1 MEKWREIYTEE
12 QIRHLQE
19 IELNTLDVL
28 DKVCSQ
34 IGVSFFAYGG
44 TLLGAVRHKGFIP
57 WDDDLDIAMLRSDY
71 ERFIEE
77 ADNYLPKEYV
87 LQTPYNDKRTPYPYL
102 KLRLKGTK
110 YVEYGYHRIK
120 TEQGIYADI
129 YPIDQLPDDDALY
142 YKQFRKYQRLV
153 KLYAWRQCPYI
164 SDSSKS
170 FPFLIKKVVKFCL
183 SRLLLL
189 IPQKF
194 LVRRIDVV
202 AKKYNGENTKRMGNL
217 NYPKPKNLFS
227 SILPFEVGEFNG
239 HLIKLPNGWA
249 NHLASRY
256 GDYMQL
262 PPEEQRLGHKPYL
275 LDFGSY

>member
-1 MEKWREIYTEE
+1 MEKWREIYTDE

-19 IELNTLDVL
+19 IELNTLDIL

-102 KLRLKGTK
+102 KLRLKGTR
-110 YVEYGYHRIK
+110 YVEYGYHKLK

-164 SDSSKS
+164 SDSSIS
-170 FPFLIKKVVKFCL
+170 FPSLIKIGVKFCL

-194 LVRRIDVV
+194 LVRKIDVV

-239 HLIKLPNGWA
+239 RLIKLPNGWA

-275 LDFGSY
+275 LDFGRY